1 MTDTVIPDK
10 NDGDILS
17 AANLFKKVYS
27 DITTATW
34 DNSQTAAA
42 EEKAYKIPADTVST
56 GILIMVS
63 WSYSS
68 GSSDGSSTMQIWT
81 GTSATFSENDSRL
94 SQNMSKAVGNVS
106 SAIIWLEAE
115 ETWTGDVYVQLSGHA
130 SAAGSSNSVI
140 KTFTILGV

>member
-68 GSSDGSSTMQIWT
+68 GSSEWKLNYANLDRNKCNI
-81 GTSATFSENDSRL
+81 
-94 SQNMSKAVGNVS
+94 
-106 SAIIWLEAE
+106 
-115 ETWTGDVYVQLSGHA
+115 
-130 SAAGSSNSVI
+130 
-140 KTFTILGV
+140 